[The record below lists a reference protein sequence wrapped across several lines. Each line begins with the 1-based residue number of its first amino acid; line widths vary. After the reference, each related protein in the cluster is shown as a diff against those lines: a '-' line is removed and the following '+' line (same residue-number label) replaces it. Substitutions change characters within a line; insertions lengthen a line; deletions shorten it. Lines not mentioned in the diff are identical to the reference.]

1 MTKKCS
7 GCGITLQNTDSELEG
22 YTTNIEKDLCLRCF
36 RIKNYSDYKV
46 IDKDNLD
53 FINILKSIDKTNDLV
68 VLLVDLFNINKDITE
83 ITKYLHNDILL
94 VFTKKDIFSYKIR
107 DEKLMNSIN
116 IKCVDS
122 IVVSSK
128 KNYNFDSLY
137 EKINEH
143 KKSNNVYVVGYTNSG
158 KSTLLN
164 KLIYNYS
171 EKDGNLTTS
180 ILPSTTL
187 DTVEIKINDE
197 LTLIDTPGIIDSG
210 NISNY
215 VDPKTLLKIIPNQE
229 IKPITY
235 QVNKKQYILV
245 ENLLKIETGNNDLT
259 LYFSNKLN
267 IKRVYK
273 DIDSNLVCHNILVD
287 RYHDIVITGMGFI
300 RSRKKENIKIYT
312 LDGVDVYTRES
323 LI

>member
-1 MTKKCS
+1 MMKKCS
-7 GCGITLQNTDSELEG
+7 GCGILLQNTDSSKEG
-22 YTTNIEKDLCLRCF
+22 YTTLLENDLCLRCF

-46 IDKDNLD
+46 IDKDNID
-53 FINILKSIDKTNDLV
+53 FINILKEIDKTNDLV
-68 VLLVDLFNINKDITE
+68 VLLVDLFNINKDILE

-94 VFTKKDIFSYKIR
+94 VLTKKDIFSYKIS
-107 DEKLMNSIN
+107 DEKLINYLN

-128 KNYNFDSLY
+128 KNYNFDLLFD
-137 EKINEH
+137 KINEY
-143 KKSNNVYVVGYTNSG
+143 KKTNNVYIVGYTNSG

-171 EKDGNLTTS
+171 DVKRELTTS

-187 DTVEIKINDE
+187 DTVELKINDD
-197 LTLIDTPGIIDSG
+197 LILIDTPGILDDG

-215 VDPKTLLKIIPNQE
+215 VDPKTLLKIIPNKE

-235 QVNKKQYILV
+235 QVKKKQYILV
-245 ENLLKIETGNNDLT
+245 DNLLKVETSNNNLT
-259 LYFSNKLN
+259 FYFSNKLD
-267 IKRVYK
+267 IKRIYK
-273 DIDSNLVCHNILVD
+273 ESKDDLVCHNILVD
-287 RYHDIVITGMGFI
+287 KNQDIVISGMGFI
-300 RSRKKENIKIYT
+300 KSNKKEKIKIYT
-312 LDGVDVYTRES
+312 LKGIEVYTRKS